1 MPQKKIQIISFF
13 ALLLLVLGI
22 VVAMWLPFFQLL
34 CMAVILTILFLP
46 IHRKILEKIEGP
58 NLAAFTS
65 VVLMMIIVI
74 IPLTLLSTVLFKEVT
89 GLYKSFKGGEIVISK
104 QDIIHNLPVSI
115 QPFAE
120 KVGND
125 INQALSRV
133 TSNTFETVTG
143 ILSNVAGFI
152 VAFFLLLFAV
162 FFLLRDGSGMKKI
175 FIDIFPLSDA
185 YENKLFAEVE
195 RSINGVVKGSL
206 LLALSQGAVGT
217 IGYFIFGVPQ
227 PLLWGVF
234 TVLAALV
241 PTIGTSLAVIPA
253 VVYLFLTGHTGAAIG
268 MAIWG
273 ATAVGLIDNIIGP
286 KIIGSTTKLHPVLVL
301 FSILGG
307 VQLFGFLG
315 VLLGP
320 IIMAVLVALVNMYR
334 TELKDY
340 LEQ

>member
-13 ALLLLVLGI
+13 ALFLLVLGI

-46 IHRKILEKIEGP
+46 IHRRILAQIQGP

-65 VVLMMIIVI
+65 VVLMTVIVI
-74 IPLTLLSTVLFKEVT
+74 IPLALLSMVLFKEVS
-89 GLYKSFKGGEIVISK
+89 GLYKSFTAGEIVISR
-104 QDIIHNLPVSI
+104 QDIIHNLPVSV
-115 QPFAE
+115 QLFAE
-120 KVGND
+120 NVSQD
-125 INQALSRV
+125 INEALSRV
-133 TSNTFETVTG
+133 TANTFETVTG

-162 FFLLRDGSGMKKI
+162 FFLLRDGSSMKKV
-175 FIDIFPLSDA
+175 FIDIFPLSDT

-206 LLALSQGAVGT
+206 LLALSQGVVGT
-217 IGYFIFGVPQ
+217 IGFFIFGVPQ

-241 PTIGTSLAVIPA
+241 PTIGTSIAVIPA
-253 VVYLFLTGHTGAAIG
+253 VVFLFLTGHTGAAIG

-320 IIMAVLVALVNMYR
+320 IIMAVLVALVSMYR

-340 LEQ
+340 LEG